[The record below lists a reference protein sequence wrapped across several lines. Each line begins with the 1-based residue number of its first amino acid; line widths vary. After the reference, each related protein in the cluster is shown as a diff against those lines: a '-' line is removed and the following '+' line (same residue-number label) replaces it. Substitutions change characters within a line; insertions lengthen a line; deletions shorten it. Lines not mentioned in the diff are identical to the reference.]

1 MSVLREQLNQAEEE
15 RFELKRRST
24 ELSAT
29 VTSTLASYAF
39 LEQTL
44 ASETNKYV
52 SRNAFWLTK
61 LVNSPKLMDEIQNF
75 VHTIRVQFSLLTIN
89 CDLCPNKLLITAY

>member
-1 MSVLREQLNQAEEE
+1 MLDSAVCVCLEMSVLREQLNQAEEE
-15 RFELKRRST
+15 RFQLQRRST

-44 ASETNKYV
+44 ASETSKYV
-52 SRNAFWLTK
+52 KRKCTSGICLLEFK
-61 LVNSPKLMDEIQNF
+61 LVEKL
-75 VHTIRVQFSLLTIN
+75 T
-89 CDLCPNKLLITAY
+89 

>member
-1 MSVLREQLNQAEEE
+1 MLDSAVCVCLEMSVLREQLNRAEEE
-15 RFELKRRST
+15 RFQLQRRST

-44 ASETNKYV
+44 ASETSKYV
-52 SRNAFWLTK
+52 KRNALLEFAFW
-61 LVNSPKLMDEIQNF
+61 NF
-75 VHTIRVQFSLLTIN
+75 
-89 CDLCPNKLLITAY
+89 A